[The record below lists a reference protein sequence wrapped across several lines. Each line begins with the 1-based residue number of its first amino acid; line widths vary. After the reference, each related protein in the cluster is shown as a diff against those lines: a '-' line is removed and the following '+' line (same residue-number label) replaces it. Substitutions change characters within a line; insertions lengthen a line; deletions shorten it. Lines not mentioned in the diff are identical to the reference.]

1 MNLGIIILG
10 AGALFL
16 IVTTMGRNGRS
27 ADDEQQPFY
36 DTSPFVGDEEAFLGG
51 LDEGFYRPA
60 PRVPSTP
67 LYEGV
72 DPEFFGE

>member
-27 ADDEQQPFY
+27 ADEPFDEDQPFY
-36 DTSPFVGDEEAFLGG
+36 EDETGFLPGERIAPPIAF
-51 LDEGFYRPA
+51 RPA
-60 PRVPSTP
+60 PRVPSIP